1 MSVDYKVRQI
11 YNVVIKEVTETQ
23 ESWKSVLRLA
33 GKIYRY
39 EFDNVLMV
47 YAQKPHATLVADFD
61 TWKKV
66 GRYVKR
72 GSKGIAIYPSRA
84 LQPYMRY
91 VFDISDTGGKQSELT
106 WNLDVDKLPEF
117 MEYQV
122 AHGKYQKY
130 EGVTR
135 EDSLIAL
142 KDFTK
147 REIGVIIE
155 EEFENRMTE
164 LSQITGSVIK
174 EFSEKREGLHEV
186 PDLAEL
192 ARKGILYVVGTRCGF
207 DLSAEE
213 QDFSQIVKVTDE
225 DTIYRLGSLICD
237 VSCNVLRAFSKDC
250 RAVENQKSLGFSG
263 AVPMS
268 AKLTNSDG
276 GTGNPPE
283 ATILRNEELERRI
296 AYGSRTRVQGS
307 GWTSVS
313 GTGDSGRE
321 GELSETGQIRTSGDE
336 VSGGERTGEI
346 QESASHGQ
354 NDRED
359 VGSGGR
365 SEPDDGAASE
375 SVSNKEQTTESKQY
389 DGNVEAERTG
399 EDDGRRNRSGG
410 DRPEVSL
417 NDNSY
422 DEELNRELNE
432 INSLGV
438 SKEAGEYVQ
447 ASFFDADYGLVD
459 SAKKSQA
466 EPNEYMQRFQQE
478 MADAK
483 GGKYNYLNPKKAS
496 VVPSEY
502 VKEVVLRGTGFV
514 DGRGRVCKIF
524 ETEIDAGTR
533 AKRIKAEYGTG
544 GAGWPIEGLG
554 LHGYDTFKGNG
565 LRFQWRD
572 EEGEVEGYMV
582 KVPHYCGEDHR
593 KWYKDMI
600 AGSRANMGPVYVS
613 FLEKQE
619 EIRANREATRQRAL
633 ANGWETTDKRR
644 NFHYNLWDLQ
654 TGGAKTRYKWN
665 VEAITLL
672 KQLESEGRLAT
683 AEEQKILSLYAGWGG
698 IPQAFDDKNND
709 WSKEYAELKEL
720 LTEDEYAA
728 ARATVNNAFY
738 TSPVICSC
746 INQAL
751 VNFGFRD
758 GNLLEPSMGIGNF
771 FGSLP
776 TPMQRA
782 NLYGVELDD
791 ISGRIAG
798 QLYQKAHIK
807 VGGFEQTQYPDNF
820 FDVAVGNVPFGDYKI
835 YDPKY
840 NKYNFRIH
848 DYFLAKALD
857 QVRPGGIV
865 AFITTKGTLDKSNPT
880 IRKYLAERAELIGAI
895 RLPNTAFK
903 DNAGTEVTSDIIFL
917 QKREKKIDI
926 EPDWVHLGYTEDG
939 IAVNSYFVEHPEMIL
954 GRMQYDT
961 RIYGQDSRY
970 TVCVNDDPNFNMYEA
985 LNKAISNM
993 QAQLTDFERLTE
1005 EEEKS
1010 EDIIP
1015 ADPDVRNFS
1024 YCFVDGK
1031 LYFRENSQM
1040 VRREVSATVEE
1051 RIKALDEIRTVTRH
1065 LIDIQT
1071 EGCSEEEL
1079 ADVQRLLNER
1089 YDKFV
1094 DKYGSINSQGNSRAF
1109 RDDSDYPL
1117 LCSLEEIDEDGN
1129 VKKADMF
1136 YKQTIKAKVSIE
1148 RVETAV
1154 EALNVSINEFG
1165 TVNLAYMQSIYH
1177 PDISDIIKEISEK
1190 TENPEN
1196 ELNLSEQLKADF
1208 ERQKMI
1214 KELEGLIFL
1223 NPSGYNPNNP
1233 NAGWE
1238 AADEYLSGNVR
1249 DKLRVAKAM
1258 MENPELSEEE
1268 KALFTINV
1276 SALEQVQPKDLDAS
1290 EIDVRIGTTWIEKED
1305 YERFI
1310 YELLGTP
1317 RRAQAVRSQYYNSG
1331 IQLNLNKV
1339 NMEWFIENK
1348 SLDKRSVAAT
1358 KTYGT
1363 SRMDAYSIFEST
1375 LNLRT
1380 VTVKDRIDDGDG
1392 KYHYEVN
1399 KNETMLAREKQ
1410 NLMKEAF
1417 KEWIFKDPERRQKY
1431 VSYYNE
1437 TFNNVRLREYD
1448 GSHLQFPGMN
1458 PEIELKPH
1466 QKNAVARILM
1476 GGNTLLAHCV
1486 GAGYSDKKII
1496 PIFLT

>member
-33 GKIYRY
+33 GQIYRY

-72 GSKGIAIYPSRA
+72 GSKGIAIYPSKA

-106 WNLDVDKLPEF
+106 WNLDGDKLIEF

-130 EGVTR
+130 EGLTR

-147 REIGVIIE
+147 QEIGVIIE

-250 RAVENQKSLGFSG
+250 RAVEQ
-263 AVPMS
+263 
-268 AKLTNSDG
+268 
-276 GTGNPPE
+276 
-283 ATILRNEELERRI
+283 ERRI
-296 AYGSRTRVQGS
+296 AYGSRIRVQGS
-307 GWTSVS
+307 GRTSVS

-321 GELSETGQIRTSGDE
+321 GELGETGQIRTSGDE

-365 SEPDDGAASE
+365 SESDDGAASE
-375 SVSNKEQTTESKQY
+375 TVPEEEQTTESKQY

-399 EDDGRRNRSGG
+399 EDDGRRDRFGG
-410 DRPEVSL
+410 DSVEIPLSSNE
-417 NDNSY
+417 Y
-422 DEELNRELNE
+422 DEELNKELDE
-432 INSLGV
+432 INSLGMK
-438 SKEAGEYVQ
+438 KEAVEYVQ
-447 ASFFDADYGLVD
+447 ASFFDAEYGLID
-459 SAKKSQA
+459 SSKKSQA
-466 EPNEYMQRFQQE
+466 EPNEYMQKFQQE

-483 GGKYNYLNPKKAS
+483 SGKYNYLNPKKAS
-496 VVPSEY
+496 VVPHEY
-502 VKEVVLRGTGFV
+502 VKTVLLKGTGFV
-514 DGRGRVCKIF
+514 GGRGRVCKIF

-572 EEGEVEGYMV
+572 EEGEVEGYVSWKDIEREIAALILTGEYQPEKPRLDEIQSDGMREDDEIIDADFREVDDVEQEEELDEFAIPDEPESYASARKSLDEAYAEERALTPEEAAMEDRLVTMAEYGAELEAEADHEPTPDPTQKTSGELQFIEPINYSEVIANMDEDIRTAMEILISECSCYTPFKPFLMDLVATNDLFMPNKLDYLSAVVLHDRQEHKAYANNEYGLVEYTLKPYEIDINYKNKNGERVTATTGYRELYEVLSYMV
-582 KVPHYCGEDHR
+582 KVPHYCGEDHL

-600 AGSRANMGPVYVS
+600 AGSRVNMGPVYVS

-665 VEAITLL
+665 VEAIRLL

-720 LTEDEYAA
+720 LTEDEYVA

-758 GNLLEPSMGIGNF
+758 GNLL
-771 FGSLP
+771 
-776 TPMQRA
+776 
-782 NLYGVELDD
+782 
-791 ISGRIAG
+791 
-798 QLYQKAHIK
+798 
-807 VGGFEQTQYPDNF
+807 
-820 FDVAVGNVPFGDYKI
+820 
-835 YDPKY
+835 
-840 NKYNFRIH
+840 
-848 DYFLAKALD
+848 
-857 QVRPGGIV
+857 
-865 AFITTKGTLDKSNPT
+865 
-880 IRKYLAERAELIGAI
+880 
-895 RLPNTAFK
+895 
-903 DNAGTEVTSDIIFL
+903 DIIMQIL
-917 QKREKKIDI
+917 IQSRGKIKKCAF
-926 EPDWVHLGYTEDG
+926 
-939 IAVNSYFVEHPEMIL
+939 AV
-954 GRMQYDT
+954 
-961 RIYGQDSRY
+961 
-970 TVCVNDDPNFNMYEA
+970 
-985 LNKAISNM
+985 
-993 QAQLTDFERLTE
+993 
-1005 EEEKS
+1005 
-1010 EDIIP
+1010 
-1015 ADPDVRNFS
+1015 
-1024 YCFVDGK
+1024 
-1031 LYFRENSQM
+1031 
-1040 VRREVSATVEE
+1040 
-1051 RIKALDEIRTVTRH
+1051 
-1065 LIDIQT
+1065 
-1071 EGCSEEEL
+1071 
-1079 ADVQRLLNER
+1079 
-1089 YDKFV
+1089 
-1094 DKYGSINSQGNSRAF
+1094 
-1109 RDDSDYPL
+1109 
-1117 LCSLEEIDEDGN
+1117 
-1129 VKKADMF
+1129 
-1136 YKQTIKAKVSIE
+1136 
-1148 RVETAV
+1148 
-1154 EALNVSINEFG
+1154 
-1165 TVNLAYMQSIYH
+1165 
-1177 PDISDIIKEISEK
+1177 
-1190 TENPEN
+1190 
-1196 ELNLSEQLKADF
+1196 
-1208 ERQKMI
+1208 
-1214 KELEGLIFL
+1214 
-1223 NPSGYNPNNP
+1223 
-1233 NAGWE
+1233 
-1238 AADEYLSGNVR
+1238 
-1249 DKLRVAKAM
+1249 
-1258 MENPELSEEE
+1258 
-1268 KALFTINV
+1268 
-1276 SALEQVQPKDLDAS
+1276 
-1290 EIDVRIGTTWIEKED
+1290 
-1305 YERFI
+1305 
-1310 YELLGTP
+1310 
-1317 RRAQAVRSQYYNSG
+1317 
-1331 IQLNLNKV
+1331 
-1339 NMEWFIENK
+1339 
-1348 SLDKRSVAAT
+1348 
-1358 KTYGT
+1358 
-1363 SRMDAYSIFEST
+1363 
-1375 LNLRT
+1375 
-1380 VTVKDRIDDGDG
+1380 
-1392 KYHYEVN
+1392 
-1399 KNETMLAREKQ
+1399 
-1410 NLMKEAF
+1410 
-1417 KEWIFKDPERRQKY
+1417 
-1431 VSYYNE
+1431 
-1437 TFNNVRLREYD
+1437 
-1448 GSHLQFPGMN
+1448 
-1458 PEIELKPH
+1458 
-1466 QKNAVARILM
+1466 
-1476 GGNTLLAHCV
+1476 
-1486 GAGYSDKKII
+1486 
-1496 PIFLT
+1496 